1 MKDIIL
7 EVKNLYK
14 LYGHNKSAALK
25 MLEKSASK
33 SDIFKETG
41 VITAV
46 QNVSFEIERGSVF
59 VLIGLSGSGKST
71 VIRCIN
77 MLQKPTSG
85 EIIFDGKNVETLK
98 KKELYEFRRTKVS
111 MVFQS
116 FGLMSHLDVLDN
128 VAFGLE
134 IRGVP
139 IKERREKA
147 QELISLVELDGFE
160 KQKISSLSGGMK
172 QRVGIARALCN
183 DPDLLLMDEPFSA
196 LDPLVR
202 RDMQFEML
210 NIQRKLNK
218 TVLFVTHD
226 VNEAFKLGDKVA
238 IMRDGRIEQISTP
251 EEMCVSP
258 ANDYVKNF
266 IQGADRTKILTVK
279 HIMTTPTC
287 IIKENEGPVTA
298 IREMHQAGVSTA
310 YAISRKSGFLGV
322 VTLNDALKAK
332 NEGQMSI
339 ESIINTSAHVVNQD
353 QHISEILEIAA
364 DTNLPIAALDDEG
377 HLKGIVSRAAIL
389 STLL

>member
-1 MKDIIL
+1 LKDVIL
-7 EVKNLYK
+7 KVKNLYK
-14 LYGHNKSAALK
+14 LYGHNKSSALK
-25 MLEKSASK
+25 MLANNASK
-33 SDIFKETG
+33 NDIFKETG

-46 QNVSFEIERGSVF
+46 QNASFEIERGSIF

-85 EIIFDGKNVETLK
+85 EVVFDGKNVEGLRK
-98 KKELYEFRRTKVS
+98 SDLYEFRRTKVS
-111 MVFQS
+111 MVFQG
-116 FGLMSHLDVLDN
+116 FGLMSHLNVLDN

-134 IRGVP
+134 VRGVP
-139 IKERREKA
+139 LKERREKA
-147 QELISLVELDGFE
+147 MELVSMVGLDGFE
-160 KQKISSLSGGMK
+160 SQRISSLSGGMK

-183 DPDLLLMDEPFSA
+183 NPDLLLMDEPFSA

-202 RDMQFEML
+202 RDMQFEL
-210 NIQRKLNK
+210 LSLQRKVDK

-238 IMRDGRIEQISTP
+238 IMRDGRIEQISAP

-258 ANDYVKNF
+258 ANDYVKDF

-279 HIMTTPTC
+279 HIMATPTC
-287 IIKENEGPVTA
+287 VIKETEGPVTA

-310 YAISRKSGFLGV
+310 YVISRKSGFMGIV
-322 VTLNDALKAK
+322 NINDALKAK

-339 ESIINTSAHVVNQD
+339 ESIIIRSAHIVNQD
-353 QHISEILEIAA
+353 QHISDILEIAA
-364 DTNLPIAALDDEG
+364 DTNLPIAAVDEDG

-389 STLL
+389 GTLF

>member
-7 EVKNLYK
+7 DVRNLFK
-14 LYGHNKSAALK
+14 LYGSNKSSALN
-25 MLEKSASK
+25 MLEKNASK
-33 SDIFKETG
+33 NDIFKETG
-41 VITAV
+41 VIVAV
-46 QNVSFEIERGSVF
+46 RDVSFEIERGNIF
-59 VLIGLSGSGKST
+59 VLMGLSGSGKST

-85 EIIFDGKNVETLK
+85 EIVFNDRNVETMGK
-98 KKELYEFRRTKVS
+98 WELYEFRRTKVS

-116 FGLMSHLDVLDN
+116 FGLMSHLNVLDN

-134 IRGVP
+134 IRGIP
-139 IKERREKA
+139 AKERRDKA
-147 QELISLVELDGFE
+147 QELISMVGLEGFE
-160 KQKISSLSGGMK
+160 KQKIGSLSGGMK

-202 RDMQFEML
+202 RDMQFELL

-238 IMRDGRIEQISTP
+238 IMRDGRIEQINAP

-258 ANDYVKNF
+258 SNDYVKDF

-287 IIKENEGPVTA
+287 TVKENEGPVTA

-310 YAISRKSGFLGV
+310 YVIGRKGFLGV
-322 VTLNDALKAK
+322 VSINDALKAK
-332 NEGQMSI
+332 NEGQRSI
-339 ESIINTSAHVVNQD
+339 ENIIVRSAHVVNQN
-353 QHISEILEIAA
+353 QLISEVLEIAA
-364 DTNLPIAALDDEG
+364 DTSLPIAALDDDG
-377 HLKGIVSRAAIL
+377 NLKGIVSRAAII

>member
-7 EVKNLYK
+7 KVKNLYK
-14 LYGHNKSAALK
+14 LYGLNKSSALK
-25 MLEKSASK
+25 MLGKNASK
-33 SDIFKETG
+33 NDIFRETG

-46 QNVSFEIERGSVF
+46 QGISFEIERGSIF

-71 VIRCIN
+71 VTRCIN

-134 IRGVP
+134 VRGVP
-139 IKERREKA
+139 VKERRKKA
-147 QELISLVELDGFE
+147 MELISLVELDGFE
-160 KQKISSLSGGMK
+160 NQKISSLSGGMK

-202 RDMQFEML
+202 RDMQFELL

-258 ANDYVKNF
+258 VNDYVKDF

-279 HIMTTPTC
+279 HIMTIPTC

-310 YAISRKSGFLGV
+310 YVIGRKSGFLGV
-322 VTLNDALKAK
+322 VTINDALKAK
-332 NEGQMSI
+332 REGQMSI
-339 ESIINTSAHVVNQD
+339 ENIIIRSAHIVNQNQRVSD
-353 QHISEILEIAA
+353 ILEIAA
-364 DTNLPIAALDDEG
+364 DTNLPIAALDDDG
-377 HLKGIVSRAAIL
+377 NLKGIVSRAAIL

>member
-14 LYGHNKSAALK
+14 LYGLNKSAALK
-25 MLEKSASK
+25 MVGQNVPK
-33 SDIFKETG
+33 SDIFKQTG
-41 VITAV
+41 VITAI
-46 QNVSFEIERGSVF
+46 QGVSFEIERGSIF

-71 VIRCIN
+71 VIRCVN

-85 EIIFDGKNVETLK
+85 EIIFNGRNVEAMRK
-98 KKELYEFRRTKVS
+98 NELYDLRRTKVS
-111 MVFQS
+111 MVFQN
-116 FGLMSHLDVLDN
+116 FGLMSHLNVVDN

-134 IRGVP
+134 VRGIP
-139 IKERREKA
+139 TKERREKA
-147 QELISLVELDGFE
+147 QELISMVGLEGFE
-160 KQKISSLSGGMK
+160 NQKISSLSGGMK

-183 DPDLLLMDEPFSA
+183 DPDLLMMDEPFSA

-202 RDMQFEML
+202 RDMQFELL

-238 IMRDGRIEQISTP
+238 IMRDGRIEQISSP
-251 EEMCVSP
+251 EEMCSSP
-258 ANDYVKNF
+258 ANDYVKDF

-279 HIMTTPTC
+279 HIMNTPSC
-287 IIKENEGPVTA
+287 VIKENEGPLTA

-310 YAISRKSGFLGV
+310 YVISRKSGFLGV
-322 VTLNDALKAK
+322 VNLNDAMKAK
-332 NEGQMSI
+332 NDGEKSI
-339 ESIINTSAHVVNQD
+339 ESIIVRSANVVNQD
-353 QHISEILEIAA
+353 QHISEILEMAA

-377 HLKGIVSRAAIL
+377 HLKGIVSRASIL

>member
-14 LYGHNKSAALK
+14 LYGLNKPSALK
-25 MLEKSASK
+25 MLGKKASK

-41 VITAV
+41 VLTAV
-46 QNVSFEIERGSVF
+46 QGISFEIERGSVF

-85 EIIFDGKNVETLK
+85 EIIFDGKNVEALK
-98 KKELYEFRRTKVS
+98 RRELHEFRRTKVS
-111 MVFQS
+111 MVFQH
-116 FGLMSHLDVLDN
+116 FGLMSHLSVLDN

-134 IRGVP
+134 VRGVP
-139 IKERREKA
+139 LKERREKA
-147 QELISLVELDGFE
+147 RELLNMVELGGFE
-160 KQKISSLSGGMK
+160 NQKIGSLSGGMK

-202 RDMQFEML
+202 RDMQFELL

-238 IMRDGRIEQISTP
+238 IMRDGRIEQISAP

-258 ANDYVKNF
+258 ANDYVKDF
-266 IQGADRTKILTVK
+266 IHSVDRTKVLTVK
-279 HIMTTPTC
+279 HVMSTPTC
-287 IIKENEGPVTA
+287 LIRDNEGPVTA
-298 IREMHQAGVSTA
+298 IREMRQAGVSTA
-310 YAISRKSGFLGV
+310 YVIGRRSGFRGI
-322 VTLNDALKAK
+322 VTINDALKAK
-332 NEGQMSI
+332 NEGQMTL
-339 ESIINTSAHVVNQD
+339 EDIIRSAPTVDQNQL
-353 QHISEILEIAA
+353 ISDILETAA
-364 DTNLPIAALDDEG
+364 DTSLPIAALDEYG
-377 HLKGIVSRAAIL
+377 NLKGIVSRAAII
-389 STLL
+389 STLV